1 MILEFKLNKFAAR
14 LAVIAVA
21 LVMCA
26 FLVTVIIS
34 RFVIGTLS
42 NDRLSVSRGM
52 LATPVEYFPN
62 SGRLNARLAEA
73 ELMAS
78 DRDLDRAEFHA
89 VRAINLSPNNYL
101 FHLILASIKEA
112 KGDRAAAEESLKA
125 ALALAPNDR
134 NTHWRLANVLL
145 REGKLV
151 ASLDEFRIAVAANPT
166 LLPATLDLIWRASR
180 GNFEAIET
188 ITGSDPKSR
197 LTLAQFLINKSRIA
211 EASNVFRSVDR
222 PARLAATESVT
233 VITSLIGA
241 GRADLARELWVSLV
255 SEGDAEPRL
264 IWNAGFETDILKS
277 FPQFDWTF
285 GRSEYARLSFDGG
298 HAHTGA
304 RSLRVDFLGR
314 DTTKMDDEI
323 KQLVVLRPGARYRL
337 ECYARSEALET
348 PEGPRLVVTDNAT
361 NWVAASE
368 PVTAG
373 SNDWKPLSVEFVA
386 PKYNTS
392 AASPVFISI
401 KRKPRFSYDEP
412 TRGAI
417 WFDDFT
423 IKEQ

>member
-1 MILEFKLNKFAAR
+1 MVLEFKLNKLAGR
-14 LAVIAVA
+14 LAVMAVA
-21 LVMCA
+21 VVACA

-42 NDRLSVSRGM
+42 NTRLSVSRSM

-89 VRAINLSPNNYL
+89 LRAINLSPNNYL
-101 FHLILASIKEA
+101 FQLILASIKEA
-112 KGDRAAAEESLKA
+112 KGDRAAAEESLRA
-125 ALALAPNDR
+125 AQSLAPNDR
-134 NTHWRLANVLL
+134 DVRWRLANVML

-151 ASLDEFRIAVAANPT
+151 ASLDEFRKAVAANPT
-166 LLPATLDLIWRASR
+166 LLPGTLDVIWRASR
-180 GNFEAIET
+180 GNFEAVET
-188 ITGSDPKSR
+188 VTGGDPKSR
-197 LTLAQFLINKSRIA
+197 LALAQFLISKSRFQ

-222 PARLAATESVT
+222 PARLTATESAAVL
-233 VITSLIGA
+233 TSLIGA

-255 SEGDAEPRL
+255 AEGDAEPRL
-264 IWNAGFETDILKS
+264 IWNPGFETDVVKGFS
-277 FPQFDWTF
+277 QFDWTF

-298 HAHTGA
+298 HARTGA

-337 ECYARSEALET
+337 ECYARCEALET
-348 PEGPRLVVTDNAT
+348 PEGPRLVVTDNAS

-368 PVTAG
+368 PVAAG
-373 SNDWKPLSVEFVA
+373 SNDWRPLSVEFVA
-386 PKYNTS
+386 PKYNRS
-392 AASPVFISI
+392 AASAVFISI
-401 KRKPRFSYDEP
+401 KRKPKFSYDEP
-412 TRGAI
+412 TRGTI
-417 WFDDFT
+417 WLDDST